1 MKWREKQKNKESVK
15 DNWFYAKINKTEKVS
30 QSKGKTHISKIRGA
44 NTTIMT
50 DTSRFYLKIIYALG
64 GWRGEEQERV
74 ERSE

>member
-1 MKWREKQKNKESVK
+1 MERKIEEQRISEKH
-15 DNWFYAKINKTEKVS
+15 NWFYAKINKTEKVS